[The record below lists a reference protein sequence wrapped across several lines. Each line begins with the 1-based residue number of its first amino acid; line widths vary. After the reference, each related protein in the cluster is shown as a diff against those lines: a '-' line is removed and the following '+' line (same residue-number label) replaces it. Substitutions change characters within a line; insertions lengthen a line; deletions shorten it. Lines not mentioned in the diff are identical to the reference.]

1 MMQTI
6 LLLSAFGEWIEAN
19 IPFLFGAFV
28 VIAGI
33 LGAFWKLQGDVR
45 GVADTVDDI
54 DERVKRIDARF
65 IDHEKNTDVHVS
77 ARFYNELSGTL
88 TRIENK
94 IDALKDRNER
104 NDKR

>member
-6 LLLSAFGEWIEAN
+6 LLLTAFGEWIEAN
-19 IPFLFGAFV
+19 IPFLFTVLV
-28 VIAGI
+28 VVAGI
-33 LGAFWKLQGDVR
+33 IGAFWKLQGDVK
-45 GVADTVDDI
+45 GVAETVDDI
-54 DERVKRIDARF
+54 DERVKRIDDRF

-94 IDALKDRNER
+94 IDALKDRNDHH
-104 NDKR
+104 DKR